1 MHSINISLPEED
13 YKEFKAEADRK
24 RKNVRSV
31 IEEKLI
37 TKKRKY
43 TKAEVEKMMKELD
56 KVAEENSKYTPK
68 GFDSVKALREIRYGH
83 E

>member
-1 MHSINISLPEED
+1 MHNINISLPEED
-13 YKEFKAEADRK
+13 YRQFKAEADRK

-43 TKAEVEKMMKELD
+43 TEAEVEKMMKELD

>member
-1 MHSINISLPEED
+1 MHNINISLPEED

-24 RKNVRSV
+24 RKNVHSV

-56 KVAEENSKYTPK
+56 KVASENSKDLK
-68 GFDSVKALREIRYGH
+68 GWDSLKALREIRD
-83 E
+83 EN